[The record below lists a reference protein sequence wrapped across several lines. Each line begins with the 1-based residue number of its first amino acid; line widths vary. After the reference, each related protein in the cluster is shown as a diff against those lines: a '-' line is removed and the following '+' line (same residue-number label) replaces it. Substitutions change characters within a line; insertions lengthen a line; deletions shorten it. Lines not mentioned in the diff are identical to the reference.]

1 MFIEDGYSK
10 VNCSAN
16 KGDKVSFY
24 CDQWFLE
31 GDSANGDF
39 IVTSSNPNVVSVV
52 MVDHPTNY
60 NPGWYDVIF
69 ATGKPGTKGTAKIT
83 IKTTD
88 GSNKSCSFTVYVK

>member
-1 MFIEDGYSK
+1 
-10 VNCSAN
+10 
-16 KGDKVSFY
+16 
-24 CDQWFLE
+24 
-31 GDSANGDF
+31 
-39 IVTSSNPNVVSVV
+39 